1 MSVELSEEKQKLH
14 RMIDCMGPEDVLR
27 MLDYAAFLRYLEE
40 KEDAEDIVYA
50 REHRGEPS
58 APLNVILKNYEKKYG
73 ELKE

>member
-27 MLDYAAFLRYLEE
+27 MLDYAAFLRYVEK
-40 KEDAEDIVYA
+40 KEDAEDIAYA
-50 REHRGEPS
+50 REHRDEPT